1 MVRKRTDCNRR
12 VGQLPA
18 SRTSTNILHHLQRN
32 GDLSSEVLVF
42 ATNPS
47 TSVENFEAV
56 YGDGSLRNIH
66 KCTSKTCLLSKYST
80 QNSWKFTYIY
90 QPYFNGNLPA
100 FQLSSYRNKTY
111 PLFGIYLVEVS
122 KGNTRTIWE
131 ICSELAIQIAEDVT
145 DQ

>member
-1 MVRKRTDCNRR
+1 MCLRFFIFKFFSISLMVRKRTDCNRR

-56 YGDGSLRNIH
+56 YGDGSLQNIH
-66 KCTSKTCLLSKYST
+66 KCTSKTCLLSKYFFKPNDHIVST
-80 QNSWKFTYIY
+80 MSHYSYPCIKRMTVT
-90 QPYFNGNLPA
+90 LP
-100 FQLSSYRNKTY
+100 
-111 PLFGIYLVEVS
+111 V
-122 KGNTRTIWE
+122 
-131 ICSELAIQIAEDVT
+131 IC
-145 DQ
+145 